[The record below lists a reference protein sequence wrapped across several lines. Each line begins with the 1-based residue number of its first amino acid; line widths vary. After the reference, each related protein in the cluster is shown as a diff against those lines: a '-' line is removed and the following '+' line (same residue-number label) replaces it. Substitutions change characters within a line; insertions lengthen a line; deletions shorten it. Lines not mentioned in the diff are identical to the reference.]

1 MARTGSGKFDDIGD
15 NCDIDV
21 NDCDAE
27 DCACEGGDGDGD
39 EWDRNSCV
47 LFLSCMCLVFSVF
60 VVFLAV
66 YVRVGMLVTGSAT
79 VASC

>member
-1 MARTGSGKFDDIGD
+1 MARTLVTIVSLVSMIAMLR
-15 NCDIDV
+15 IV
-21 NDCDAE
+21 PVR
-27 DCACEGGDGDGD
+27 GGNGDGD

-60 VVFLAV
+60 AVFLAV
-66 YVRVGMLVTGSAT
+66 YVRVGMMMTGTAT